1 MAMKKTPGGMTPG
14 SRNVSAGA
22 MKAGLKKMDE
32 AKARAASRSDA
43 AKPIKGGAKNT
54 PSSLDKAIADYR
66 RLFSAA
72 AKTGKAGGM
81 TRDQIAQRL
90 DELMW
95 QRRRQQQ

>member
-43 AKPIKGGAKNT
+43 AKPIKVTNSKD
-54 PSSLDKAIADYR
+54 SLDKAIADYR